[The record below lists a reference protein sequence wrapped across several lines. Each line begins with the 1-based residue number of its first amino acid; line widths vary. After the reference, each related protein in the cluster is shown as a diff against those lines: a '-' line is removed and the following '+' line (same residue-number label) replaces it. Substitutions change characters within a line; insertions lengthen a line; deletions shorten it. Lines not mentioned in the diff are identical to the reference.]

1 MIETIQLVNCQSWQ
15 NGSFT
20 LSRDKINVIIAKN
33 DTGKSVLMKMLKV
46 SVSPKFFPPKNARS

>member
-33 DTGKSVLMKMLKV
+33 DTGKSVLMKMLKIRLRYQE
-46 SVSPKFFPPKNARS
+46 KRGI